1 MAVDENEFETVKE
14 ILFTVA
20 RLQESTER
28 KLEQFAENHLL
39 MQQDN
44 QLRDHRL
51 DQMGERLDQMGE
63 RFDRMTQQAEIDRAE
78 FRATVQSI
86 LEALT
91 QRFSGN
97 GQSSG

>member
-28 KLEQFAENHLL
+28 KLDRLTDNQAL
-39 MQQDN
+39 MQQDM
-44 QLRDHRL
+44 QLLTHRF
-51 DQMGERLDQMGE
+51 DQMV
-63 RFDRMTQQAEIDRAE
+63 QQAEIDRVE

>member
-28 KLEQFAENHLL
+28 KLDRLTDNQAL
-39 MQQDN
+39 MQQDM
-44 QLRDHRL
+44 QLLTHRFE
-51 DQMGERLDQMGE
+51 QMV
-63 RFDRMTQQAEIDRAE
+63 QQAEIDRVE

-97 GQSSG
+97 GQSNG

>member
-28 KLEQFAENHLL
+28 KLDRLTDNQAL
-39 MQQDN
+39 MQQDM
-44 QLRDHRL
+44 QLLTHRF
-51 DQMGERLDQMGE
+51 DQMV
-63 RFDRMTQQAEIDRAE
+63 QQAEIDRVE

-86 LEALT
+86 LDALT